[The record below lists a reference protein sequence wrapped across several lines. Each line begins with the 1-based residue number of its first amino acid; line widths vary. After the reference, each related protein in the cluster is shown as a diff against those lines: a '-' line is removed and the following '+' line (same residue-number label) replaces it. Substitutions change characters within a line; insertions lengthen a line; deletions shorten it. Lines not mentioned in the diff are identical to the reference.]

1 MNITHP
7 TTSMST
13 PNAAFSIHSSAF
25 WTASTPPRSPPAIPP
40 IASQKPT
47 IGFTFPRLNELAA
60 PVSSYTYLFSIDNAK
75 FFLAAPIEPEDG
87 FVYREMMDF
96 RGKEPKYLSFAAV
109 TALQLSRW
117 YSANRYC
124 GKCCSELEH
133 DQKERMMRCAN
144 CGNTVYPKL
153 SPAVI
158 VGVTDGDRLLLT
170 KYAGRAYKRYA
181 LIAGFSEI
189 GESVED
195 TVVREVMEE
204 VGVKVKNL
212 RFYKSQPWS
221 FTDTLLMGFYC
232 DLDGSD
238 QIVID
243 KNELAEAEWVHK
255 KDIDVAFDNI
265 SLTNEMI
272 THFKVL

>member
-1 MNITHP
+1 MIQNIQP
-7 TTSMST
+7 RIYDNCFRQEKPDADSFILYIKD
-13 PNAAFSIHSSAF
+13 NAVLINE
-25 WTASTPPRSPPAIPP
+25 TDG
-40 IASQKPT
+40 
-47 IGFTFPRLNELAA
+47 GFTFPRWNELAPHDPA
-60 PVSSYTYLFSIDNAK
+60 YTYLFSIDRTK
-75 FFLAAPIEPEDG
+75 FFLAEPIEPKGG
-87 FVYREMMDF
+87 FAYHNMMDF
-96 RGKEPKYLSFAAV
+96 RGKEPKYLSFASV
-109 TALQLSRW
+109 TACQLHRW
-117 YSANRYC
+117 YSTNRYC
-124 GKCCSELEH
+124 GKCGCELVH
-133 DQKERMMRCAN
+133 DKKERMMRCDN

-158 VGVTDGDRLLLT
+158 VGVTDGGRILLT

-189 GESVED
+189 GESVEE

-204 VGVKVKNL
+204 VGVKVKNI

-238 QIVID
+238 QIIID
-243 KNELAEAEWVHK
+243 KNELSEAEWVHK
-255 KDIDVAFDNI
+255 KDIDVAFDDI

-272 THFKVL
+272 THFKEL